1 MMCLTSAS
9 YSTLL
14 IYLPPTTLVD
24 SDSDSEGDRTTTTT
38 TAKGKAAGAPV
49 QQQDGD
55 ESADQA
61 LSTSEAVKLIRD
73 MLRQAS
79 ERGKGEDD
87 ETVEGE
93 AEGEEKQPTTT
104 TATTTRYCTLTSRV
118 VLSALAVYCRFS

>member
-1 MMCLTSAS
+1 MMRLTSAS
-9 YSTLL
+9 YSAIL
-14 IYLPPTTLVD
+14 IYLPSATLVD
-24 SDSDSEGDRTTTTT
+24 SDSDSEGDHTTTTAS
-38 TAKGKAAGAPV
+38 AKGKAAGAPV

-104 TATTTRYCTLTSRV
+104 ATTARYCTLTSRV
-118 VLSALAVYCRFS
+118 VLSALAVYCRSS

>member
-1 MMCLTSAS
+1 MLRLTSAS
-9 YSTLL
+9 YNTLL
-14 IYLPPTTLVD
+14 IYLPSATLVD
-24 SDSDSEGDRTTTTT
+24 SDSDSEGDRTTTTAS
-38 TAKGKAAGAPV
+38 AKGKAAGAPV

-93 AEGEEKQPTTT
+93 EKQPTTT
-104 TATTTRYCTLTSRV
+104 ATTARYCTLTSRV
-118 VLSALAVYCRFS
+118 VLSALAVYFRFS